1 MTNTTVKKLEEEPAR
16 ALRDDFEERGWD
28 QPNATRA
35 DALIFAAPIMGS
47 VTPSLKPVNKAAAN
61 LFICKKDFLKGQ
73 RDVLSDLQIGVE
85 NRGGC

>member
-1 MTNTTVKKLEEEPAR
+1 
-16 ALRDDFEERGWD
+16 
-28 QPNATRA
+28 
-35 DALIFAAPIMGS
+35 MGS

-85 NRGGC
+85 NRDYP